1 VAPVVGEGEDIMMR
15 LGMFLG
21 ENAPNDRTLA
31 ELAEQATWME
41 RKGFDHAWLP
51 YVPWSFDPFVALTVV
66 AAATSTIEL
75 GTAVVP
81 TYPFHPMAMARSA
94 LTVQA
99 ASGNRLSLGI
109 GPSHPSVIEGM
120 YGYSYARPRAHTAE
134 YLGALQRAFALD
146 GRAEAH
152 GDFFDYGGMFSV
164 PNPHTLRSPGVL
176 IAALA
181 PKMLQLAGEHADGTL
196 LWLADETA
204 LATHAIPLITRAA
217 AEAGRPTP
225 RIVSCMPVAV
235 CDDEAAGREHA
246 ATMYAAYRSIPTYQR
261 ILGAGASSNP
271 EDVVLV
277 GPIDSIRA
285 RLERW
290 QELGVSDVVF
300 SPFPLPGN
308 RRESLTRTREELAS
322 LCSS

>member
-1 VAPVVGEGEDIMMR
+1 M
-15 LGMFLG
+15 
-21 ENAPNDRTLA
+21 
-31 ELAEQATWME
+31 
-41 RKGFDHAWLP
+41 
-51 YVPWSFDPFVALTVV
+51 
-66 AAATSTIEL
+66 
-75 GTAVVP
+75 VP

-109 GPSHPSVIEGM
+109 GPSHPSVIEDM

-134 YLGALQRAFALD
+134 YVAALQRAFVLD

-152 GDFFDYGGMFSV
+152 GEFFDYGGMFGV
-164 PNPHTLRSPGVL
+164 PDPGTLRSPGVL

-204 LATHAIPLITRAA
+204 LATHAVPLITQA
-217 AEAGRPTP
+217 AERAGRPSP
-225 RIVSCMPVAV
+225 RIISCMPVAV
-235 CDDEAAGREHA
+235 CDNEATGREQA
-246 ATMYAAYRSIPTYQR
+246 AKMYAAYRSIPTYQR

-277 GPIDSIRA
+277 GRIDSIRT

-290 QELGVSDVVF
+290 QELGVTDVVF
-300 SPFPLPGN
+300 SPFPLAGN

-322 LCSS
+322 LSAT